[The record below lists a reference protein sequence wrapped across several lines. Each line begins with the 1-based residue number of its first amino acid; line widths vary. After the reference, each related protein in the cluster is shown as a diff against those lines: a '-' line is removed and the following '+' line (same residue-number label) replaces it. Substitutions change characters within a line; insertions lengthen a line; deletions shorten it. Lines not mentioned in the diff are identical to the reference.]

1 MSSCVGDPYYEQLN
15 SAPTIKLSSLTD
27 TIKVSPAAFT
37 NQVSEIVTCYDYNMN
52 MRTLTLTSSDQAN
65 IQIFDDKEA
74 ALSKTQIGNNVETL
88 NQKVVFKAQ
97 KEGDYSVKFDVND
110 AFATSATTELK
121 IHAFINLL
129 PVAVIKSCSL
139 SASTLSLDFTGSYDA
154 DAKWGGALKSYL
166 VYLDG
171 EAIIEVIS
179 PKVNIIL
186 SETQLPHIATT
197 LNVAVRDNDSA
208 LSPKVKPTIQ

>member
-1 MSSCVGDPYYEQLN
+1 MKKTIPILFTGALLLLMSSCVGDPYYEQLN

-97 KEGDYSVKFDVND
+97 
-110 AFATSATTELK
+110 TM
-121 IHAFINLL
+121 HLL
-129 PVAVIKSCSL
+129 HRQQQS
-139 SASTLSLDFTGSYDA
+139 
-154 DAKWGGALKSYL
+154 
-166 VYLDG
+166 
-171 EAIIEVIS
+171 
-179 PKVNIIL
+179 
-186 SETQLPHIATT
+186 
-197 LNVAVRDNDSA
+197 
-208 LSPKVKPTIQ
+208 